1 MSTDEAAIKALEA
14 EIERKKAEQKKLYES
29 PFANVGNAVV
39 KRGPG
44 RPPNATNA
52 PVDFSEAEVAHE
64 QRLQQIKRLPD
75 NATEEQH
82 RESFQA
88 ELYSVLP
95 DVAANLKWDVK
106 FGGSKERS
114 EAGTK
119 VMRALGLE
127 SKDIGNL
134 GKGGQIVINMN
145 GPANTL
151 DIPMLRPAKPIMQ
164 TIEAEVNSSK
174 VAGQVEAYT
183 PVKKDGTK

>member
-1 MSTDEAAIKALEA
+1 MQTVEELEQEIA
-14 EIERKKAEQKKLYES
+14 EKKAQQLKQLQS
-29 PFANVGNAVV
+29 PFATVGNAST

-44 RPPNATNA
+44 RPPKQELTYE
-52 PVDFSEAEVAHE
+52 DGAEAHE
-64 QRLQQIKRLPD
+64 ERLKQIKRLPE
-75 NATEEQH
+75 NATEEES
-82 RESFQA
+82 REHFNK

-95 DVAANLKWDVK
+95 DIAANLKWDVK

-127 SKDIGNL
+127 SKDVGNI

-151 DIPMLRPAKPIMQ
+151 DLPLLRPVMK
-164 TIEAEVNSSK
+164 T
-174 VAGQVEAYT
+174 VESITADSN
-183 PVKKDGTK
+183 KKEDK

>member
-1 MSTDEAAIKALEA
+1 MAQTIEELEQ
-14 EIERKKAEQKKLYES
+14 EIEEKKAQQLKQLQS
-29 PFANVGNAVV
+29 PFATVGNAAV

-44 RPPNATNA
+44 RPPK
-52 PVDFSEAEVAHE
+52 EALTYEDGAEAHE
-64 QRLQQIKRLPD
+64 ERLKQIKRLPE
-75 NATEEQH
+75 NATEEES
-82 RESFQA
+82 REHFNK

-95 DVAANLKWDVK
+95 DIAANLKWDVK

-127 SKDIGNL
+127 SKDVGNI

-151 DIPMLRPAKPIMQ
+151 DLPLLRTAKPVMQ
-164 TIEAEVNSSK
+164 T
-174 VAGQVEAYT
+174 VEAL
-183 PVKKDGTK
+183 VSNKKEDK

>member
-1 MSTDEAAIKALEA
+1 MATEEEIKKLEQDIAA
-14 EIERKKAEQKKLYES
+14 KKDAQKKQLES
-29 PFANVGNAVV
+29 PFATVGNAVV
-39 KRGPG
+39 NKGPG
-44 RPPNATNA
+44 RPAKQELNFT
-52 PVDFSEAEVAHE
+52 EAEVAHE
-64 QRLQQIKRLPD
+64 QRLNQIKKLPE

-82 RESFQA
+82 REAFQA

-95 DVAANLKWDVK
+95 DVAANLKWDIK

-127 SKDIGNL
+127 SKDVGNI

-151 DIPMLRPAKPIMQ
+151 DLPLLRPVMK
-164 TIEAEVNSSK
+164 T
-174 VAGQVEAYT
+174 VEALT
-183 PVKKDGTK
+183 ADSKKDGK

>member
-1 MSTDEAAIKALEA
+1 MSKPEEKELEERIKAM
-14 EIERKKAEQKKLYES
+14 QKQLES
-29 PFANVGNAVV
+29 PFAAIGNAVV

-44 RPPNATNA
+44 RPPKEELQFTDA
-52 PVDFSEAEVAHE
+52 EAAYE
-64 QRLQQIKRLPD
+64 QRLQQIKRLP
-75 NATEEQH
+75 NTATEEEVRAQF
-82 RESFQA
+82 EK

-106 FGGSKERS
+106 FGNSKDRS

-127 SKDIGNL
+127 SKDVGNI

-151 DIPMLRPAKPIMQ
+151 DLPLLRPAKPLMQ
-164 TIEAEVNSSK
+164 T
-174 VAGQVEAYT
+174 VEALT
-183 PVKKDGTK
+183 SGKKDGKP

>member
-1 MSTDEAAIKALEA
+1 MSDTNTVAELEA
-14 EIERKKAEQKKLYES
+14 EIARKKAEQLKLLNS
-29 PFANVGNAVV
+29 PFAEVGNAVT

-44 RPPNATNA
+44 RPPNSILA
-52 PVDFSEAEVAHE
+52 FSTEDAEEAHT
-64 QRLQQIKRLPD
+64 QRLQQIKRLPE
-75 NATEEQH
+75 NATEEES
-82 RESFQA
+82 REHFNK

-95 DVAANLKWDVK
+95 DIAANLKWDVK

-127 SKDIGNL
+127 SKDIGNV

-151 DIPMLRPAKPIMQ
+151 DLPWLKPIRPTMQ
-164 TIEAEVNSSK
+164 TAEAL
-174 VAGQVEAYT
+174 AADA
-183 PVKKDGTK
+183 KKDKP

>member
-1 MSTDEAAIKALEA
+1 MQTIEELEA
-14 EIERKKAEQKKLYES
+14 EIKAKKDAQKKQLES

-39 KRGPG
+39 NRGPG
-44 RPPNATNA
+44 RPPKQELNFT
-52 PVDFSEAEVAHE
+52 EAEVAHE
-64 QRLQQIKRLPD
+64 QRLNQIKKLPE

-82 RESFQA
+82 REAFQA

-95 DVAANLKWDVK
+95 DVAANLKWDIK

-127 SKDIGNL
+127 SKDVGNI
-134 GKGGQIVINMN
+134 GKGGQIIINLG

-151 DIPMLRPAKPIMQ
+151 DLPLLRPVMK
-164 TIEAEVNSSK
+164 T
-174 VAGQVEAYT
+174 VEAIT
-183 PVKKDGTK
+183 ADSKKDGKP

>member
-1 MSTDEAAIKALEA
+1 MAEQTIEELEA
-14 EIERKKAEQKKLYES
+14 EIEEKKAQQLKQLQS
-29 PFANVGNAVV
+29 PFATVGNAAV

-44 RPPNATNA
+44 RPPKAELTYE
-52 PVDFSEAEVAHE
+52 DGEEAHQ
-64 QRLQQIKRLPD
+64 QRMQQIKRLPD
-75 NATEEQH
+75 NATEEES
-82 RESFQA
+82 REHFNK

-95 DVAANLKWDVK
+95 DIAANLKWDVK

-127 SKDIGNL
+127 SKDVGNI

-151 DIPMLRPAKPIMQ
+151 DLPLLRPVMKTVETLLPAD
-164 TIEAEVNSSK
+164 
-174 VAGQVEAYT
+174 VA
-183 PVKKDGTK
+183 VKKEDK